1 MDEQKKAKIR
11 KTARILHWVTL
22 VLLAIVLFTGLVS
35 RFFEPYLS
43 KIYFDRP
50 LRTSSSALISA
61 FSNFHFDR
69 PDQLSAFLPPA
80 NPDAMI
86 LWGKKMEAHLG
97 QPAAVFISEGSAITW
112 VNVPDGFQAAVD
124 QVPRLL
130 RKDVSKEDRGSMDSL
145 GAFERRRTG
154 VEVDSVGYTVWIV
167 GPLADSLRW
176 GAVLRFD
183 DNWRPF
189 FAKLRA
195 GSTAPMVNPV
205 AERVDDFLQV
215 ENNLQKPTS
224 RTGMRAFQHD
234 ELIYQTPDVD
244 TTHQSTTYD
253 LSSGVRLE
261 YYLSDEDEAARNV
274 LSSHGLHWQN
284 ILILI
289 AFGCVVNLFWRWIR
303 KLTEPAPQ

>member
-1 MDEQKKAKIR
+1 MVTKMEDKKA
-11 KTARILHWVTL
+11 
-22 VLLAIVLFTGLVS
+22 
-35 RFFEPYLS
+35 
-43 KIYFDRP
+43 
-50 LRTSSSALISA
+50 
-61 FSNFHFDR
+61 
-69 PDQLSAFLPPA
+69 
-80 NPDAMI
+80 
-86 LWGKKMEAHLG
+86 
-97 QPAAVFISEGSAITW
+97 
-112 VNVPDGFQAAVD
+112 
-124 QVPRLL
+124 
-130 RKDVSKEDRGSMDSL
+130 VSKAKPRIRITDTTLRDAHQSL
-145 GAFERRRTG
+145 WATRMRTDDILSIAE
-154 VEVDSVGYTVWIV
+154 EVDSVGYTVWIV

-176 GAVLRFD
+176 GTVLRFD